1 MAIELDRPTH
11 RRLMHRILRLISFF
25 FFNYL
30 KRDEPNRFEAFFVV
44 SKIVVAPPLKSFF
57 LFDSKAQVASSDE

>member
-44 SKIVVAPPLKSFF
+44 SKIVVAPH
-57 LFDSKAQVASSDE
+57 